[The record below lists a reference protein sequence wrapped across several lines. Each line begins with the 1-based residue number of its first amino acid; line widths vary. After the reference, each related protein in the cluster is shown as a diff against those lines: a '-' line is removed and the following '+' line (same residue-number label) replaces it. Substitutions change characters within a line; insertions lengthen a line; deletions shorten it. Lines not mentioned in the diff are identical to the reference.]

1 MVVSSFQGETGLTV
15 MCGRAEK
22 QWSWALQF
30 QRLMSYKQ
38 TSKKKKNKK
47 KPKTKTQSTLNN
59 CFLFGWFWFFS
70 MKFGEI

>member
-1 MVVSSFQGETGLTV
+1 MVSVGGGMVVSSFQGETGLTV

-38 TSKKKKNKK
+38 TSKKKTTT
-47 KPKTKTQSTLNN
+47 KP
-59 CFLFGWFWFFS
+59 
-70 MKFGEI
+70 

>member
-47 KPKTKTQSTLNN
+47 QKQKPKYWQLLCQRK
-59 CFLFGWFWFFS
+59 
-70 MKFGEI
+70 